1 MGPSVI
7 LYIKEKILDIQRFCL
22 KDDHV
27 LTFDKTFNLGS
38 LHVTVGVLSLSIYC
52 SEAKQIWGASN
63 HDWASVSTW
72 QLIFL

>member
-1 MGPSVI
+1 MTFNNAEMGPSVI

-38 LHVTVGVLSLSIYC
+38 LHVTFGVFKFKHIL
-52 SEAKQIWGASN
+52 Q
-63 HDWASVSTW
+63 
-72 QLIFL
+72 